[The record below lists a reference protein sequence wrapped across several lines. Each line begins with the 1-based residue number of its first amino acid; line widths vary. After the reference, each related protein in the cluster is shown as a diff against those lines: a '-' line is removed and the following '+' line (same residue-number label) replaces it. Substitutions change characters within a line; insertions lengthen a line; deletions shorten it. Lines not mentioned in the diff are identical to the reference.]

1 MTATSTVDRAA
12 VSAAAEARR
21 RKHRRRVIGFWVSI
35 VAMLLVIATAV
46 VLSIGF
52 NNSWWVKSNPVASH
66 DQIAP
71 DGSSVFTQAGIDYYT
86 RTGVVRLTMTSE
98 RPSAA
103 ELGLPASGS
112 KHLDFLVPLA
122 VTATGA
128 RPVDF
133 TDVDGLD
140 LITSGGKLTAVE
152 LRPNASYAEMLG
164 QVRALAPKV
173 GWSADVVD
181 GTSAIGGGSAPG
193 TGLPTRLVAIARNGL
208 TADAL
213 EEHLRRLDPPVV
225 ARIEH
230 DRVVLDLRTVEPEDD
245 HKLATL
251 LISSFGMRPPPLV
264 E

>member
-1 MTATSTVDRAA
+1 MTASSTVDRAA
-12 VSAAAEARR
+12 VTAAAEARR
-21 RKHRRRVIGFWVSI
+21 SKHRRRVVGFWVSI
-35 VAMLLVIATAV
+35 AAMLMVIATAV

-66 DQIAP
+66 DQIAS

-128 RPVDF
+128 RPVGF
-133 TDVDGLD
+133 TNVDGLD
-140 LITSGGKLTAVE
+140 LITSGDKLAAVE
-152 LRPNASYAEMLG
+152 LRPNESYAQMLG

-173 GWSADVVD
+173 GWSADAVAQFEAD
-181 GTSAIGGGSAPG
+181 
-193 TGLPTRLVAIARNGL
+193 LVADRQKNHGDKF
-208 TADAL
+208 TATIGPAASTGIRVSATLSGDASSPPTL
-213 EEHLRRLDPPVV
+213 VIRLDA
-225 ARIEH
+225 AR
-230 DRVVLDLRTVEPEDD
+230 
-245 HKLATL
+245 
-251 LISSFGMRPPPLV
+251 
-264 E
+264 